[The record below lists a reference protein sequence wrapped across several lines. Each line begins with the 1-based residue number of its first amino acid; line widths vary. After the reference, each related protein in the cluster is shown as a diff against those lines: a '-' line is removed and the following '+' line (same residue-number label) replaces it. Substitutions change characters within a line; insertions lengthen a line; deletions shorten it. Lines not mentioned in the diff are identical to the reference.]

1 MTSLNNIQDKVF
13 LIFGG
18 GGFIGANLAGK
29 LSRSGARVISVSRA
43 EVVKPAASGIRNVVA
58 NINDVESYRH
68 LLGEADH
75 IVYLISAT
83 TPGSSAQD
91 AMLDVQANLTPFIT
105 FLEANAA
112 ARKLPITFA
121 SSGGTVYGV
130 PHYLPI
136 DERHATDPI
145 CPYGIVK
152 LAMEKYLAYYS
163 RNHGFAYT
171 ILRLANPYG
180 GRFHRRVDQ
189 GVIDVFARKI
199 SGDQPLTVWGE
210 GAVVRDYVHIDDV
223 CAAFIKAFDYRGMS
237 RVFNIGS
244 GQGHSVLEII
254 AALAHHTNKSPEI
267 TFHPGRRHDIRENVL
282 DITLAKAELDWAPEV
297 RFEDGVV
304 DTIRNVS

>member
-1 MTSLNNIQDKVF
+1 MTPHNSIQGKVF
-13 LIFGG
+13 LVFGG

-29 LSRSGARVISVSRA
+29 LSQSGARVISVSRTD
-43 EVVKPAASGIRNVVA
+43 VVKSAESGIRNVVA
-58 NINDVESYRH
+58 DINDVDSYRH
-68 LLGEADH
+68 LLAEADH

-83 TPGSSAQD
+83 TPGSSTQD
-91 AMLDVQANLTPFIT
+91 AILDVRENLTPFIS
-105 FLEANAA
+105 FLEVNAST
-112 ARKLPITFA
+112 RKLPITFA
-121 SSGGTVYGV
+121 SSGGTVYGI
-130 PHYLPI
+130 PNYLPI
-136 DERHATDPI
+136 DERHPTNPI

-163 RNHGFAYT
+163 RNHGFDYT

-180 GRFHRRVDQ
+180 GRFHRRIDQ

-223 CAAFIKAFDYRGMS
+223 CAAFIKAFDYRGTA

-244 GQGHSVLEII
+244 GQGRSVLEII
-254 AALAHHTNKSPEI
+254 LALGYHSKKSPEMI
-267 TFHPGRRHDIRENVL
+267 FQPGRRHDIRENVL
-282 DITLAKAELDWAPEV
+282 DIALAEAELDWVPAV
-297 RFEDGVV
+297 KFEDGVI